1 MWASTCELEYQIKS
15 RARAGGE
22 RKRADRTLGEQCS
35 SYPSAIG
42 AVAQNVSTWIE
53 LAIFG
58 YGKIGVRF
66 LSAPKEEF
74 SGHTKYTIPHPH
86 SNAPAA
92 RADVRIAE
100 PDINSS
106 YCTDE
111 NSLARFNYLQR
122 RGRQTLLRLA
132 T

>member
-1 MWASTCELEYQIKS
+1 MEKLVFDFCL
-15 RARAGGE
+15 
-22 RKRADRTLGEQCS
+22 
-35 SYPSAIG
+35 P
-42 AVAQNVSTWIE
+42 
-53 LAIFG
+53 
-58 YGKIGVRF
+58 
-66 LSAPKEEF
+66 PKEEF

-86 SNAPAA
+86 SNDPAA